1 MENTNAYEFKI
12 LSSVAEGEI
21 EVKKSRFLAAV
32 APCKTEDE
40 ARAFIESIKK
50 KHFDARHN
58 CFAMRIGRP
67 KGPMDKFSDDGEPQ
81 GTAGKPMLDI
91 LRGSGLYDIC
101 AVVTRYF
108 GGTLLG
114 TGGLV
119 RAYSDALKTA
129 LSNADSSGLVIKLSK
144 GRIVSVSSDYS
155 FINKIKFYAERKSLH
170 PYKEV
175 YLEKCELSYVVPEN
189 EAADFVR
196 SVTDMSGGRAE
207 PDLGDIVLYGFN
219 ENKEIVIY

>member
-1 MENTNAYEFKI
+1 MKI
-12 LSSVAEGEI
+12 ITVPADAEI
-21 EVKKSRFLAAV
+21 EVKRSRFIASVSHAD
-32 APCKTEDE
+32 TEE
-40 ARAFIESIKK
+40 KAQLFIEGVRKA
-50 KHFDARHN
+50 HRDARHN

-119 RAYSDALKTA
+119 RAYSDALKAA
-129 LSNADSSGLVIKLSK
+129 LSNADSSGLVIPLSK
-144 GRIVSVSSDYS
+144 GHIVSVSSDYS
-155 FINKIKFYAERKSLH
+155 FINKIKFYAERKSLY

-189 EAADFVR
+189 EAEGFVR

-207 PDLGDIVLYGFN
+207 TDLGDIVLYGFN
-219 ENKEIVIY
+219 EDKEIVIY